1 MATKSGS
8 GYVSKYF
15 VDLWTS
21 PSDRPSPFGTCGQP
35 GQTTLRVA
43 PPPDHTLRPLAH
55 RVHKGYNNQIIYLFC
70 YPENLRQNDQEISRN
85 ISYWIPAFAGM
96 TGE

>member
-35 GQTTLRVA
+35 GQTTLLVA
-43 PPPDHTLRPLAH
+43 HHLTTLSGLSPTGAT
-55 RVHKGYNNQIIYLFC
+55 GNNNNFL
-70 YPENLRQNDQEISRN
+70 L
-85 ISYWIPAFAGM
+85 
-96 TGE
+96 